1 MKFFLRT
8 ALVLAGILVIGVI
21 MLTLGK
27 PERAAKPSAEN
38 YGPSGTAAFADL
50 LRDQGYAVRLDRRS
64 APVVGPDEVAIAI
77 NVKQNPIGFS
87 DFGENA
93 KPGNPL
99 KDVIEDE
106 VAEGA
111 VALMGTMETDFQSDA
126 GQTTEKKLLPS
137 GADNKPIPSGPSISV
152 SVGPSITYVDLA
164 PGNDSRAGQNAW
176 MNGNTAFVS
185 AVAHKKGLVFTLSN
199 PMFLTN
205 RFIDKAE
212 NARFALSLLQAL
224 SPTKKVVFLEAAA
237 GNVDDPSLLEA
248 LGVWVKYGW
257 IQLLLFAFVV
267 AYALGKRFGLPVYD
281 PFVQHGQ
288 RELVEAIGFLYR
300 RARADETALGAV
312 LRNADRDLRKSLKLS
327 FDAPVEQRNDQLP
340 PSLLAA
346 LDHAARVA
354 SIKESPESQVLAA
367 ARRVEKEVADFIG
380 SRTIIRPKRR
390 KG

>member
-8 ALVLAGILVIGVI
+8 AIVLTGILVIGVI

-27 PERAAKPSAEN
+27 PERSSNPSAES

-50 LRDQGYAVRLDRRS
+50 LRDQGFSVRLDRRS

-77 NVKQNPIGFS
+77 NVERNQTNLSGFS
-87 DFGENA
+87 EGSKLGIPIKE
-93 KPGNPL
+93 
-99 KDVIEDE
+99 VITDE
-106 VAEGA
+106 VAEGG
-111 VALMGTMETDFQSDA
+111 VALLGTIDDNFQSIA
-126 GQTTEKKLLPS
+126 AQTSEKKVLPS
-137 GADNKPIPSGPSISV
+137 GIDNKAIASGPSISV
-152 SVGPSITYVDLA
+152 SVAPPSRVQIA
-164 PGNDSRAGQNAW
+164 PGDDSRPGQNVW
-176 MNGNTAFVS
+176 MNGTSAVVS
-185 AVAHKKGLVFTLSN
+185 AVAHKKGFVFTVSN
-199 PMFLTN
+199 PVFLTN

-212 NARFALSLLQAL
+212 NARFGLTLLRAL
-224 SPTKKVVFLEAAA
+224 SPSKKVVFLEAAA
-237 GNVDDPSLLEA
+237 GNIDDPSLLEA
-248 LGVWVKYGW
+248 LGTWVKYGW
-257 IQLLLFAFVV
+257 VQLLLFAFIV
-267 AYALGKRFGLPVYD
+267 AFAVGKRFGLPIYD

-300 RARADETALGAV
+300 RARADETALTAV

-367 ARRVEKEVADFIG
+367 ARRVEKEVEDFIG
-380 SRTIIRPKRR
+380 SRTIIRSKRR